1 MCKPG
6 LARDCEFGRCHALNL
21 QRDISTIGL
30 TVGGLDASKV
40 SATDSFL
47 FLKKQS
53 VLLILCVIYRSG
65 NADPMPIFPEA

>member
-6 LARDCEFGRCHALNL
+6 LARDCEFGRCHAL
-21 QRDISTIGL
+21 STIGL

-53 VLLILCVIYRSG
+53 VLLILCVIYRSA
-65 NADPMPIFPEA
+65 NADPMPIFLEA

>member
-6 LARDCEFGRCHALNL
+6 LARDCEFGRCHAL
-21 QRDISTIGL
+21 STIGL

-47 FLKKQS
+47 KKKQS